1 MNPSSTPVESIRVRP
16 ARQDDVSLMARWA
29 EAMALESEQTVLDAG
44 TVLDGIRRALADPA
58 RGRYFM
64 AEIAGEPVGTL
75 MLTYEWSD
83 WRDAWWW
90 WIQSVYVDVAHRRR
104 GVYRALHAHVLAL
117 AQADETACGLRL
129 YVEREN
135 AKARRTYEYL
145 GMHDTGY
152 RMYETVTRER
162 TSTDEES

>member
-1 MNPSSTPVESIRVRP
+1 MTSPATPGATIRIRA

-29 EAMALESEQTVLDAG
+29 EAMAFETEHKQLDPDTVGRGLLLALEDE
-44 TVLDGIRRALADPA
+44 R

-83 WRDAWWW
+83 WRCGWWW
-90 WIQSVYVDVAHRRR
+90 WIQSVYVAPQHRRK
-104 GVYRALHAHVLAL
+104 GVYRALYAHVLAL
-117 AQADETACGLRL
+117 AKAADDVCGLRL

-135 AKARRTYEYL
+135 VNAQRTYEFL
-145 GMHDTGY
+145 GMLDAGY
-152 RMYETVTRER
+152 RMFEVELRPPAKP
-162 TSTDEES
+162 